1 MYVML
6 PRLLSDYNGRSWG
19 KNHCNALQIIGD
31 ILIEMR
37 GGPPFNKQVLGNKA
51 NRLSRDIVLVK
62 CVGRPL
68 ALFTENILGDYVL
81 QKRYVRA
88 WGNLSVDI
96 NLCSYDIDRS
106 LAARRNKGFKSYDF
120 ITEIKSYLKIITS
133 LLNTESGLYL
143 CGFFARKVSQAKDPI
158 IAGSLARLV
167 EIVNDRGGKHI
178 FIWHTMRLLSR
189 KKADHAGY
197 LSFVEENNGCDP
209 GYPGIDRIF
218 RNPDITRQLS
228 DIETIAGELG
238 IKMEE
243 IWEKAYE
250 RTGRNI
256 EAEEINNLLSNM
268 SGIKNVPE
276 VSYKDLLGAYIKR
289 HPETKNLIENYH
301 DEFLRSV
308 IRGMGSGFA
317 YGIITDSFKS
327 LYEEFWIVNKQSM
340 IEKRIEFALPV
351 KEVGNIDRLKQQ
363 EIRKNINLSLI
374 EKIWRVL
381 SDRSEQSANNIMPPI
396 NELSMKL
403 NKPIQ
408 KKQNERVNLE
418 EGMHGMESGK
428 DKIKKEK
435 KRVGKSLKKLEEQK
449 REYEDIAVVMKE

>member
-1 MYVML
+1 
-6 PRLLSDYNGRSWG
+6 
-19 KNHCNALQIIGD
+19 
-31 ILIEMR
+31 
-37 GGPPFNKQVLGNKA
+37 
-51 NRLSRDIVLVK
+51 
-62 CVGRPL
+62 
-68 ALFTENILGDYVL
+68 
-81 QKRYVRA
+81 
-88 WGNLSVDI
+88 
-96 NLCSYDIDRS
+96 
-106 LAARRNKGFKSYDF
+106 
-120 ITEIKSYLKIITS
+120 
-133 LLNTESGLYL
+133 
-143 CGFFARKVSQAKDPI
+143 
-158 IAGSLARLV
+158 
-167 EIVNDRGGKHI
+167 
-178 FIWHTMRLLSR
+178 
-189 KKADHAGY
+189 
-197 LSFVEENNGCDP
+197 
-209 GYPGIDRIF
+209 
-218 RNPDITRQLS
+218 
-228 DIETIAGELG
+228 
-238 IKMEE
+238 MEE

-301 DEFLRSV
+301 DELLRSV

-351 KEVGNIDRLKQQ
+351 KEVGNIDWLKQQ